1 MPSDYMPTTDA
12 GVEDFGDNFSTL
24 VNAMPGKYALTA
36 AQGLVLADLVA
47 DYIAKRTIA
56 VDPST
61 RTGPSVASKDAAKIA
76 LVDYLRLLAGIVQA
90 AGTVSN
96 EDKAA
101 LGLTIRSTTPS
112 AILAP
117 GTFALLDV
125 VSAQPL
131 AHNLRFSDSVTPDS
145 RRKPNGAVALELR
158 CEVSATPLNAQEE
171 IGFRALVTRNPAQ
184 VNFAAEDIGKQAYYC
199 GRWVTATG
207 QVGPWS
213 SILSKTVTN

>member
-1 MPSDYMPTTDA
+1 MPSDYMPSTDA
-12 GVEDFGDNFSTL
+12 GVEDFADNFSTL
-24 VNAMPGKYALTA
+24 VTAAPGTYALSAGQA
-36 AQGLVLADLVA
+36 ATLAGLVS
-47 DYIAKRTIA
+47 DYIAARSTA

-61 RTGPSVASKDAAKIA
+61 RTGPSIAAKDAAKVA
-76 LVDYLRLLAGIVQA
+76 VVDNLRLLAAIVQS

-96 EDKAA
+96 ENKSA

-112 AILAP
+112 AIPAP

-145 RRKPNGAVALELR
+145 RRKPTGVVALELR
-158 CEVSATPLNAQEE
+158 CEVSETPIVAQEQ
-171 IGFRALVTRNPAQ
+171 IAFKGFVTRNPHQ
-184 VNFAAEDIGKQAYYC
+184 VGFAAADVGKQAYFA

-213 SILSKTVTN
+213 SILNKTVTN